1 MLSASA
7 PIFGNLATATSRALA
22 GLQRSVG
29 RTLGGQASAQALAEG
44 DGGKHTF
51 ATRLS
56 SLSRI
61 KQIEL
66 KNVQGAV
73 TYLELQD
80 SGLQVVE
87 QVFDRMGIVAGK
99 ASDPMLSAADRAF
112 LVSEFEGLQQSL
124 FDLQGTSFQGHYLF
138 QESVDFSSGLNEKN
152 TNPVPPDTYESNVTS
167 TDQRHGNG
175 NNVKRWTAT
184 KDVRYDRGKVTL
196 KVNSGK
202 AEERYYLKQGD
213 SNVIFDSGWWETS
226 GNAYNGDFDQFVVE
240 YSPGKNTTYQFS
252 SLDSD
257 LDGIDDNSPYNK
269 NDSGSYVENRWGDP
283 IITNPAI
290 AGESDLSVVIE
301 SKTLFQASA
310 VYETVLSNDILE
322 IPAGEGVVTISPG
335 LFSTLYDASVD
346 TAENAANAIGLIIDE
361 IESLGQARGQLG
373 VSMNELQYSADR
385 LAQTVYAETK
395 SLSRMESDFAE
406 NSIKQAKEQIRLES
420 NVALATQARELN
432 RNLLQR
438 LF

>member
-1 MLSASA
+1 MLSPSA

-22 GLQRSVG
+22 GLERSAG
-29 RTLGGQASAQALAEG
+29 RALGGHASAQALADG

-56 SLSRI
+56 SSSRI

-66 KNVQGAV
+66 QNVQGAV

-80 SGLQVVE
+80 SGLQVVGRI
-87 QVFDRMGIVAGK
+87 FDRMGVVAGK
-99 ASDPMLSAADRAF
+99 AEDRTLSMSGRAS
-112 LVSEFEGLQQSL
+112 LVKEFEALQQSL

-138 QESVDFSSGLNEKN
+138 QESVDFSSGLNEQN
-152 TNPVPPDTYESNVTS
+152 TSPVLPDTYESNVTS

-196 KVNSGK
+196 KVNSGT
-202 AEERYYLKQGD
+202 AEERYFLLQGS
-213 SNVIFDSGWWETS
+213 SNVIFDTGWWETAGS
-226 GNAYNGDFDQFVVE
+226 AYTDDFDQFVVE

-257 LDGIDDNSPYNK
+257 LDGNDDNSPYNK
-269 NDSGSYVENRWGDP
+269 NDSGNYVENRWGDP

-290 AGESDLSVVIE
+290 AGETDLSVVIE
-301 SKTLFQASA
+301 SKTLFQANA

-322 IPAGEGVVTISPG
+322 IPAGEGMVTISPG

-346 TAENAANAIGLIIDE
+346 TAENAANAIVLIIDE

-373 VSMNELQYSADR
+373 VGMNELQYSADR

-406 NSIKQAKEQIRLES
+406 AMLHNAKERLRLES
-420 NVALATQARELN
+420 TVSLAAQAKELN

>member
-1 MLSASA
+1 MLSPTA
-7 PIFGNLATATSRALA
+7 PVFGNLASATSRALA

-29 RTLGGQASAQALAEG
+29 SALGGQASAQALAEG
-44 DGGKHTF
+44 DGGNHTF

-61 KQIEL
+61 KRVEL
-66 KNVQGAV
+66 QNVQGAV

-80 SGLQVVE
+80 SGLQVVG
-87 QVFDRMGIVAGK
+87 QAFDRMGIVAGK
-99 ASDPMLSAADRAF
+99 ASNPMLSAADRAF
-112 LVSEFEGLQQSL
+112 WISEFEGFQQSL
-124 FDLQGTSFQGHYLF
+124 FELQNTSFQGHYLF

-152 TNPVPPDTYESNVTS
+152 RNPVSPDTYESNVTS

-196 KVNSGK
+196 KVNSGT

-213 SNVIFDSGWWETS
+213 GNVIFDSGWWETS

-240 YSPGKNTTYQFS
+240 YTPGENTTYQFS

-290 AGESDLSVVIE
+290 AGETNLSVVIE
-301 SKTLFQASA
+301 SKTLFQANA
-310 VYETVLSNDILE
+310 IYEAALSKDILE
-322 IPAGEGVVTISPG
+322 VPAGEGSVTMSPSV
-335 LFSTLYDASVD
+335 FSTLYDASVD
-346 TAENAANAIGLIIDE
+346 TAENAANAIGRIIDE

-373 VSMNELQYSADR
+373 VGMNELQFSADR
-385 LAQTVYAETK
+385 LAQTIYAETK
-395 SLSRMESDFAE
+395 SLSRMERDFAG
-406 NSIKQAKEQIRLES
+406 NSIKQAKEQIRFES
-420 NVALATQARELN
+420 NIALATQARELN